1 MSSETPRKP
10 RSISEPGYTFGGLE
24 RARSALLNDLRVI
37 PEIDTAA
44 NMFAAVLPPVTDAKV
59 SATLDQLR
67 KQKVVV
73 LDPGLSCDV
82 WSAFKPTPTDAK
94 SAFQLTN
101 TNAKDG
107 GASFKPLES
116 LFAAIVEASKSS
128 KCLVTLKTNG
138 RRSPWTPT
146 RYDMSNPDG
155 SMLLIKS
162 VTPKSESPTNRDDWG
177 DMPVFLEC
185 KLTLN
190 ASDVCDVSVLFPSR
204 DKPDF
209 FMPS

>member
-107 GASFKPLES
+107 GASFKPLEG
-116 LFAAIVEASKSS
+116 LFTAIVEASKSS
-128 KCLVTLKTNG
+128 KCLVTLKTDG
-138 RRSPWTPT
+138 RHSPWSST
-146 RYDMSNPDG
+146 RRDKSRPDG

-162 VTPKSESPTNRDDWG
+162 GTPELEAPKDSSDWA
-177 DMPVFLEC
+177 DMPVLLEF
-185 KLTLN
+185 KLKLN
-190 ASDVCDVSVLFPSR
+190 ASNLCDVSVFLPKSG
-204 DKPDF
+204 
-209 FMPS
+209 

>member
-10 RSISEPGYTFGGLE
+10 RSTSEPGYTFGGLE

-67 KQKVVV
+67 KQNIVVQ
-73 LDPGLSCDV
+73 DPELSRDV
-82 WSAFKPTPTDAK
+82 WSAFKPTPTNAK
-94 SAFQLTN
+94 SAFQS
-101 TNAKDG
+101 TNAKAKG
-107 GASFKPLES
+107 EEAAFEPLEG
-116 LFAAIVEASKSS
+116 LFTAIVEASKSS
-128 KCLVTLKTNG
+128 KCLVTLKTDG
-138 RRSPWTPT
+138 RHSPWTST

-177 DMPVFLEC
+177 DMPVFMEC

-204 DKPDF
+204 DEPDF